1 MNKKIKILLPI
12 IILISIFSLLSL
24 NLLNSKVNRYKSISS
39 LEIQIH
45 LATNLSKLIDEIQ
58 LERGLSIGFVMS
70 KGQEFEKRLKLER
83 INTNKKIN
91 EIILFLKNNNLNTEY
106 KIIQNFI
113 NINDINKIRAL
124 VNSFDLNE
132 NQTLEYYTSI
142 NTNLLNVIINISK
155 LSDEK
160 DISQNI
166 IAYIN

>member
-1 MNKKIKILLPI
+1 MRMNKKIKILLPI

-83 INTNKKIN
+83 INTNKKIMCVS
-91 EIILFLKNNNLNTEY
+91 IRLKTVRNLTLLVFCMQC
-106 KIIQNFI
+106 IF
-113 NINDINKIRAL
+113 ND
-124 VNSFDLNE
+124 
-132 NQTLEYYTSI
+132 
-142 NTNLLNVIINISK
+142 
-155 LSDEK
+155 
-160 DISQNI
+160 
-166 IAYIN
+166 